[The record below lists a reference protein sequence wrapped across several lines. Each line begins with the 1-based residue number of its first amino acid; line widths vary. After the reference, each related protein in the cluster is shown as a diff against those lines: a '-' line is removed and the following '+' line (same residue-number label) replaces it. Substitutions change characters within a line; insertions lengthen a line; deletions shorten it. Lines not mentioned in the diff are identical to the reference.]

1 MARLAW
7 AVLVVGAMALM
18 TVGLWETVHFEPTS
32 EALAAEDRGELLVPW
47 RARCSRRA
55 YVAHRWLGAAT
66 WVVVAVA
73 TPIVVCGGHHPDR
86 HGGGHQPRGGLPGR
100 AGGVGRRAAR
110 PLLSCLRRRLG
121 TFRWPICADS
131 ALFRWPICADSA
143 QVRACLVGLR
153 A

>member
-32 EALAAEDRGELLVPW
+32 EALAAEDRGELLVLL
-47 RARCSRRA
+47 ACALLAAAA

-73 TPIVVCGGHHPDR
+73 TPIVVCGGITLTGMVAVISLVVAYPVALA
-86 HGGGHQPRGGLPGR
+86 GLVGGLL
-100 AGGVGRRAAR
+100 AR
-110 PLLSCLRRRLG
+110 S
-121 TFRWPICADS
+121 
-131 ALFRWPICADSA
+131 
-143 QVRACLVGLR
+143 
-153 A
+153 